1 MPRPT
6 LLSCCLVLCC
16 LTSPARAEDSPW
28 LGDWAADPAWCAEAG
43 RTGEVPE
50 APIRITATE
59 FVGYENRCRITEADP
74 LQVLPGAEL
83 LLECEAEGE
92 TFADARLLVID
103 AAESMLML
111 VPGAE
116 PLRLSR
122 CPEALVPDE
131 APSGQ

>member
-1 MPRPT
+1 MLRST
-6 LLSCCLVLCC
+6 LLLFCLVG
-16 LTSPARAEDSPW
+16 PALAEDSPW
-28 LGDWAADPAWCAEAG
+28 IGDWAADPAWCAAAG

-59 FVGYENRCRITEADP
+59 FQGYENRCKITETDP
-74 LQVLPGAEL
+74 LTVLPGAEL
-83 LLECEAEGE
+83 VLECEAEGE

-103 AAESMLML
+103 AADSMLML

-122 CPEALVPDE
+122 CASAV
-131 APSGQ
+131 APG